1 MTRVPTKSTCVRL
14 QNRRAPGP
22 YSTVPYAVLVRTVPY
37 RRQAASD
44 RRKDKSERPKRMKR
58 NNDGG
63 SAKEGKKKQK
73 KEFDFTRF
81 QSRKIALKFAYL
93 GFVVPEG
100 LVQQENDD
108 GTVEEPISPTS
119 PLPP

>member
-1 MTRVPTKSTCVRL
+1 
-14 QNRRAPGP
+14 
-22 YSTVPYAVLVRTVPY
+22 
-37 RRQAASD
+37 
-44 RRKDKSERPKRMKR
+44 MKR